1 MARTKQ
7 KNRELALQI
16 GNVIRAHRK
25 TTGMTQAMLAE
36 AIGLEIETISRM
48 ETGKRLPTIE
58 KLLEIA
64 DVFRIPIA
72 NFFEAVDAVAQQPA
86 SDLYTQRICAA
97 MNNIPELG
105 KNFVLEVARSYARL
119 HLNKSK
125 TARKKAKEA

>member
-7 KNRELALQI
+7 KNLELALQI

-36 AIGLEIETISRM
+36 AVGLEVETISRM

-64 DVFRIPIA
+64 DVFRIPISG
-72 NFFEAVDAVAQQPA
+72 FFEAVDAVAQQPA
-86 SDLYTQRICAA
+86 SDLYAQKICAA
-97 MNNIPELG
+97 INNIPELG

-119 HLNKSK
+119 HLNKTK
-125 TARKKAKEA
+125 NARKKSKID

>member
-36 AIGLEIETISRM
+36 AVGLEVETISRM

-64 DVFRIPIA
+64 DVFRIPISG
-72 NFFEAVDAVAQQPA
+72 FFEAVDAVAQQPA
-86 SDLYTQRICAA
+86 SDLYAQRIGAA

-119 HLNKSK
+119 HLNKAK
-125 TARKKAKEA
+125 TARKQIR

>member
-7 KNRELALQI
+7 NNLDLALQI
-16 GNVIRAHRK
+16 GNVIRTHRK

-36 AIGLEIETISRM
+36 AVGLEVETISRM

-72 NFFEAVDAVAQQPA
+72 SFFEAVDAVAQQPA
-86 SDLYTQRICAA
+86 SDLYAQRIGAA
-97 MNNIPELG
+97 MNNIPEHG
-105 KNFVLEVARSYARL
+105 KNFVLEIARSYARL
-119 HLNKSK
+119 HLNKVK
-125 TARKKAKEA
+125 TVHKIKRT

>member
-7 KNRELALQI
+7 KNRVLALQI

-25 TTGMTQAMLAE
+25 TMGMTQAMLAE
-36 AIGLEIETISRM
+36 AVGLEVETISRM

-72 NFFEAVDAVAQQPA
+72 SFFETVDAVAQQPT
-86 SDLYTQRICAA
+86 SDLYVQRIGAA

-119 HLNKSK
+119 HLNKVK
-125 TARKKAKEA
+125 IVRKKP

>member
-7 KNRELALQI
+7 KNQELVLQI
-16 GNVIRAHRK
+16 GNVIRVHRK

-36 AIGLEIETISRM
+36 AVGLEVETISRM

-72 NFFEAVDAVAQQPA
+72 SFFESVDAVAQQPA
-86 SDLYTQRICAA
+86 SDLYAQRIGAA
-97 MNNIPELG
+97 MNNIPEHG
-105 KNFVLEVARSYARL
+105 KNFVLEIARSYARL
-119 HLNKSK
+119 HLSK
-125 TARKKAKEA
+125 AKPARKTKRA

>member
-7 KNRELALQI
+7 KNQELALQI

-36 AIGLEIETISRM
+36 AVGLEVETVSRM

-72 NFFEAVDAVAQQPA
+72 SFFESVDAIAQQPA
-86 SDLYTQRICAA
+86 SDLYAQRIGAA
-97 MNNIPELG
+97 MNNIPEHG
-105 KNFVLEVARSYARL
+105 KNFVLEVARSYVRS
-119 HLNKSK
+119 HLNKVK
-125 TARKKAKEA
+125 AARKIKRT

>member
-7 KNRELALQI
+7 KNQELALQI

-36 AIGLEIETISRM
+36 TVGLEVETISRM

-72 NFFEAVDAVAQQPA
+72 SFFEAVDAVAQQPA
-86 SDLYTQRICAA
+86 SDLYAQRIGAA
-97 MNNIPELG
+97 MNNIPVHG

-119 HLNKSK
+119 HLNKVK
-125 TARKKAKEA
+125 TARKIKRA